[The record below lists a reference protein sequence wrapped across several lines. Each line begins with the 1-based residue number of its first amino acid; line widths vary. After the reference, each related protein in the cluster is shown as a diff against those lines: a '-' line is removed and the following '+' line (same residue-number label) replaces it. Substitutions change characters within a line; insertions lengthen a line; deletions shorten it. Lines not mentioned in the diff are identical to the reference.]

1 MLEIKEVVGKILFD
15 DEWEGM
21 TQKYTED
28 NIEEALRKND
38 ALPSIKNILP
48 EDYKWYMKNYG
59 NRTIDI
65 RNRGFLTKYD
75 ESTYLVASIINM
87 LEPIGIYRKYSYY
100 TCTGYDVHRKEKI
113 TDEDDKLILELKYM
127 PITDMSVIPGG
138 GMILMD
144 VKDSIGSIWRVPPKI
159 DYINSNIDNLTP
171 YFVADNFTE
180 FLKLNENYLG
190 SYTQAIGNE
199 FKEVNKVGTSGI
211 WKKND

>member
-1 MLEIKEVVGKILFD
+1 MLEIKEVVKKILFD

-28 NIEEALRKND
+28 DIEEALLKND
-38 ALPSIKNILP
+38 ALPSIKDILP

-59 NRTIDI
+59 NRGIDI

-87 LEPIGIYRKYSYY
+87 LEPVGIYRKYSYY
-100 TCTGYDVHRKEKI
+100 TCTGYDVHRKEKVA
-113 TDEDDKLILELKYM
+113 DADDRLVLELKYM

-171 YFVADNFTE
+171 YFVADTFTE
-180 FLKLNENYLG
+180 FLKLNESYLG
-190 SYTQAIGNE
+190 SIAQTIGSE
-199 FKEVNKVGTSGI
+199 FKEITKVGSSGI
-211 WKKND
+211 WEKND